1 MMSKGEDAIEKVL
14 NNLNIQFKSEVTLA
28 GLTNEIGTSL
38 PVDFVIKANKKLA
51 MIEYNG
57 CQHYKQ
63 IMDQIELFNGRV
75 RNDIARVEY
84 AAATGMPLLVIHH
97 KDLSK
102 IETIVKAFIN
112 EVKSNCKKKRQY
124 TENSIGYFTR
134 ETSTVLPKVEDVFVS
149 TAKQHEPVDALNT
162 EAPFPVTVN
171 AEFGFVQVGSGEA
184 GAIIWTNEQMNNF
197 TTDLKREKA
206 QIEAIKLKNKEL
218 ITKLAMSTN
227 QLLNFRNENTK
238 LQIQVDEIEEEKE
251 KLQAEIAELKQHP
264 EEKESSEQAVVLGK
278 GKIITQR
285 IPFPSEVRKSNNRTF
300 TETFKI
306 YVRDM
311 QIEYEL
317 TLDEMKEYLAYFNVT
332 ISDATLRKI
341 IV

>member
-1 MMSKGEDAIEKVL
+1 MSKGEDAIEKIL
-14 NNLNIQFKSEVTLA
+14 NNLKIQFKREVTLA

-38 PVDFVIKANKKLA
+38 PVDFVVNVDKKLA

-57 CQHYKQ
+57 QQHYKP
-63 IMDQIELFNGRV
+63 IMDQIETFNGCV
-75 RNDIARVEY
+75 RNDIARVDY
-84 AAATGMPLLVIHH
+84 ATTTGMPLLVIHY

-102 IETIVKAFIN
+102 IETIIKMFIN

-124 TENSIGYFTR
+124 TASSIGYFTHASIER
-134 ETSTVLPKVEDVFVS
+134 PKTEDIFVS
-149 TAKQHEPVDALNT
+149 TIAQHEPVNPVDAQT
-162 EAPFPVTVN
+162 PFPITAN

-184 GAIIWTNEQMNNF
+184 GAIIWTNEQMNKF

-227 QLLNFRNENTK
+227 QLLNLKTENTK
-238 LQIQVDEIEEEKE
+238 LQIQVDEIEEEKG
-251 KLQAEIAELKQHP
+251 KLQVEISELKQHLKD
-264 EEKESSEQAVVLGK
+264 KESGEQAVVLGK

-317 TLDEMKEYLAYFNVT
+317 TLDEMKEYLAYFDVS